1 MVFKLKF
8 MKYQLF
14 FICSI
19 IGLYSISSF
28 AQKEEKPSPYDYL
41 STYYNQD
48 FSPFAKRNVYL
59 GLAFS
64 LDSKNI
70 ENTDYLIEQVLDGD
84 RVDFSV
90 RLKGGYYLGD
100 YAMVGL
106 DIDYYQ
112 KQFEGNIF
120 KSPDSL
126 YSNSIT
132 RGFEIT
138 PNFRSSIPLTKNERF
153 SFFAQLGLTYG
164 KGNTVVRNIKNID
177 EVDKTYSSE
186 QSFRLGVSPGITFFV
201 MENFCFEIQL
211 DLLGYKLSVSEST
224 VNNDPPSRQVRQQV
238 DLSIDVLSL
247 NLGLGY
253 YFGSK
258 MYKK

>member
-1 MVFKLKF
+1 

-14 FICSI
+14 LICSI

-28 AQKEEKPSPYDYL
+28 AQKEEKPSPYEFL

-70 ENTDYLIEQVLDGD
+70 ENTDYLVQQVLDGD
-84 RVDFSV
+84 RVNFNVS
-90 RLKGGYYLGD
+90 LKGGYYLGD

-106 DIDYYQ
+106 DLEYFE
-112 KQFEGNIF
+112 KKFEGNIF

-153 SFFAQLGLTYG
+153 SFFAQLGVTYG
-164 KGNTVVRNIKNID
+164 RGNTLVRNIKNID
-177 EVDKTYSSE
+177 EVDKTYATDYNL
-186 QSFRLGVSPGITFFV
+186 RLGLSPGVTFFV
-201 MENFCFEIQL
+201 MENFCFEVQL
-211 DLLGYKLSVSEST
+211 DVLGYELSVSKST
-224 VNNDPPSRQVRQQV
+224 DNNEPPSRQVRQQV

-247 NLGLGY
+247 HLGLGY

-258 MYKK
+258 MHKK

>member
-1 MVFKLKF
+1 

-14 FICSI
+14 LICSI

-28 AQKEEKPSPYDYL
+28 AQKEEKPSPYEFL

-70 ENTDYLIEQVLDGD
+70 ENTDYLVQQVLDGD
-84 RVDFSV
+84 RVNFNVS
-90 RLKGGYYLGD
+90 LKGGYYIGD

-106 DIDYYQ
+106 DLEYFE
-112 KQFEGNIF
+112 KKFEGNIF

-164 KGNTVVRNIKNID
+164 RGNTLVRNIKNID
-177 EVDKTYSSE
+177 EVDKTYATDYNL
-186 QSFRLGVSPGITFFV
+186 RLGISPGVTFFV
-201 MENFCFEIQL
+201 MENFCFEVQL
-211 DLLGYKLSVSEST
+211 DVLGYELTVSELT
-224 VNNDPPSRQVRQQV
+224 ENNEAPSRQVRQKV
-238 DLSIDVLSL
+238 DLSIDILSL

-258 MYKK
+258 MHKK